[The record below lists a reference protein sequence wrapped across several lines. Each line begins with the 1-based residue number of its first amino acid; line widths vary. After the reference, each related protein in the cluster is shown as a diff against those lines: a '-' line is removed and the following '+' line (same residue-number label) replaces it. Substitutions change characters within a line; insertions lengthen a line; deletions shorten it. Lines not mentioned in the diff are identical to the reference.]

1 MILSVVDESFT
12 CYYFTKILEVH
23 LRPCTCFFY
32 PRLTRPWMVYLFLL
46 SLPVRIFLG
55 LVGEVASPPIVFT
68 PTLWRGFHLT
78 IRFVYF
84 YKLSFQ
90 HLGLMVKTWGLCS
103 VLKGSSFRYYLYNIF
118 LDEAPKLSEK
128 YISCQFLIEL
138 LRFLL
143 PLDIIGGLLYC
154 CRFVSHVQTGQSLEG
169 SAPLLRVI
177 LMVQCLQRFWIKLI
191 FDYKW
196 RTRKSATRLLF
207 TSITTEKFNMGS
219 LPSLWHDFWCIHI
232 SSCYVRRRV

>member
-128 YISCQFLIEL
+128 YISCQFLREM
-138 LRFLL
+138 LRFFF
-143 PLDIIGGLLYC
+143 PLDIIGGLLSCFQVISY
-154 CRFVSHVQTGQSLEG
+154 VWTGKSIEG
-169 SAPLLRVI
+169 SAPFLRVPLI
-177 LMVQCLQRFWIKLI
+177 VQCLQHFRIKLI
-191 FDYKW
+191 FDCK
-196 RTRKSATRLLF
+196 RHTGKSYNNNNNNN
-207 TSITTEKFNMGS
+207 K
-219 LPSLWHDFWCIHI
+219 
-232 SSCYVRRRV
+232 